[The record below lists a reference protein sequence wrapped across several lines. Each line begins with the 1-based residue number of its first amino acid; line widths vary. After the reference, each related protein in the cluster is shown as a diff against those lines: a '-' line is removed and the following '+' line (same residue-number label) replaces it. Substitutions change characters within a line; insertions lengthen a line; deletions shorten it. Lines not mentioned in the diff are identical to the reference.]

1 MNLSPIDAGIVVIYL
16 LLTFG
21 VGVYMERRAGKNM
34 ESYFLGGQSMPWWLL
49 GMSGSS
55 TFFDITGTMWMV
67 SVFYVLGMRGM
78 WEHWFWC
85 FPFAGFVL
93 AYKAKWAYRS
103 GVLTGMEWLVF
114 RYGTGRPGQA
124 ARLMTVIISLIGMT
138 LMLGY
143 AGTGVG
149 KFLEEFLPIK
159 RSVAIPLLFAFTG
172 LYVVLGG
179 FFSVV
184 YSDFFQTLLLS
195 FAAIY
200 IAAAAFL
207 QIDPDTFRRAV
218 GDDWFSLMPV
228 WRLPNPPPEYY
239 EKYKEAFGALVIL
252 WVSKGIIGLLGAG
265 GGGADFQRFRA
276 ARCEAD
282 ASRIGLAWGVVI
294 SVRWGLVM
302 GFTAFGL
309 SILANHG
316 GAVDSER
323 VLPMVLNRVLPIG
336 VKGLVLA
343 GLLAAFMST
352 FDSTLNVGASFIVN
366 DLIKPLWK
374 HATPRALMLLS
385 YVATMVLVIL
395 GVIISLMT
403 DTIASIWNPINF
415 ALGAAL
421 VAPSLLAPYWWR
433 IGGWA
438 LCVSGAS
445 TIPVAIYVYCFTQ
458 WEKLQYYPFLSG
470 VSLVSC
476 LIAAYAFPPAPDDT
490 LQNFYRKVRPFGW
503 WQPVRRMLENAGEDP
518 SRPPSDRLDII
529 VAITGTL
536 FFIALYLMIMDVV
549 LHNWP
554 RAAALASAV
563 LIGAVLLYALWW
575 RRLPP
580 DDTNTSA
587 QADAAPD
594 R

>member
-1 MNLSPIDAGIVVIYL
+1 MSLSPIDAGIVIAYML
-16 LLTFG
+16 LVFG
-21 VGVYMERRAGKNM
+21 VGAYMERRAGKNI
-34 ESYFLGGQSMPWWLL
+34 ESYFLGGRTMPWWLL

-103 GVLTGMEWLVF
+103 GVLTGMEWLIF
-114 RYGTGRPGQA
+114 RYGPGRAGQA
-124 ARLMTVIISLIGMT
+124 ARLMTLIISLTGLV

-149 KFLEEFLPIK
+149 KFLEEFLDVK
-159 RSVAIPLLFAFTG
+159 REVTIPLLFAFTG

-184 YSDFFQTLLLS
+184 YSDFFQTILLS
-195 FAAIY
+195 FAAVY
-200 IAAAAFL
+200 IAVVAFV
-207 QIDPDTFRRAV
+207 QIDPETFRGTV
-218 GDDWFSLMPV
+218 GDDWFSVIPV
-228 WRLPNPPPEYY
+228 WRLPNPPPEYW

-252 WVSKGIIGLLGAG
+252 WVSKGLIGLLGAG

-276 ARCEAD
+276 ARNEAD
-282 ASRIGLAWGVVI
+282 ASKIGLAWGMVI

-309 SILANHG
+309 SILAGEG
-316 GAVDSER
+316 GALDSER

-352 FDSTLNVGASFIVN
+352 FDSSLNVAASFIVN
-366 DLIKPLWK
+366 DLVKPIWK
-374 HATPRALMLLS
+374 GATQRGLMAVSYAATLAL
-385 YVATMVLVIL
+385 VGAGIL
-395 GVIISLMT
+395 ISRQT
-403 DTIASIWNPINF
+403 ETIASIWNPINF

-421 VAPSLLAPYWWR
+421 IAPGLLAPYWWR

-438 LCVSGAS
+438 YCISGAC
-445 TIPVAIYVYCFTQ
+445 TIPVAFYIYFFTD
-458 WEKLQYYPFLSG
+458 WGKLQYFPFLSA

-476 LIAAYAFPPAPDDT
+476 LAAAYLCRPAPDETVKD
-490 LQNFYRKVRPFGW
+490 FYRKVRPFGW
-503 WQPVRRMLENAGEDP
+503 WGPVRRMLADGGEDP
-518 SRPPSDRLDII
+518 RRFERDRLDVP
-529 VAITGTL
+529 VALIGTV

-554 RAAALASAV
+554 RAGCLA
-563 LIGAVLLYALWW
+563 LIGAGTGLFLYLAWW
-575 RRLPP
+575 RRLR
-580 DDTNTSA
+580 A
-587 QADAAPD
+587 V
-594 R
+594 

>member
-1 MNLSPIDAGIVVIYL
+1 MNLHPLDAGIVIAYL
-16 LLTFG
+16 VLIFG
-21 VGVYMERRAGKNM
+21 IGAYVERRAGKNI
-34 ESYFLGGQSMPWWLL
+34 ESYFLGGRSMPWWLL

-55 TFFDITGTMWMV
+55 TYFDITGTMWMV

-114 RYGTGRPGQA
+114 RYGTGRAGQA
-124 ARLMTVIISLIGMT
+124 ARLMTVLISLTGMV

-149 KFLEEFLPIK
+149 KFLEEFLPVE

-184 YSDFFQTLLLS
+184 YSDFFQTILLS

-200 IAAAAFL
+200 IAVVAFV
-207 QIDPDTFRRAV
+207 QIDPATFRQTV
-218 GDDWFSLMPV
+218 GDDWFNLTPV
-228 WRLPNPPPEYY
+228 WRLPEPPPEYA
-239 EKYKEAFGALVIL
+239 EKYAEAFGALVIL
-252 WVSKGIIGLLGAG
+252 WVSKGLIGLLHAG

-276 ARCEAD
+276 ARDEAE
-282 ASRIGLAWGVVI
+282 ASKIGLGWGLVI

-309 SILANHG
+309 SILAGEG
-316 GAVDSER
+316 GALDSER
-323 VLPMVLNRVLPIG
+323 VLPMVLNRVLPVG
-336 VKGLVLA
+336 VKGLVMA
-343 GLLAAFMST
+343 GLIAAFMST
-352 FDSTLNVGASFIVN
+352 FDSSLNVAASFIVN
-366 DLIKPLWK
+366 DLIKPVWK
-374 HATPRALMLLS
+374 GATQRGLMVLS
-385 YVATMVLVIL
+385 YAATLGLVVAGIL
-395 GVIISLMT
+395 ISLAT

-421 VAPSLLAPYWWR
+421 IAPGLLAPYWWR
-433 IGGWA
+433 ISGSA
-438 LCVSGAS
+438 LCVSGAC
-445 TIPVAIYVYCFTQ
+445 TIPVAFYVYFFTD
-458 WEKLQYYPFLSG
+458 WGKLQYFPFLSG
-470 VSLVSC
+470 VSLASC
-476 LIAAYAFPPAPDDT
+476 LIAAYALPPTPAEALMD
-490 LQNFYRKVRPFGW
+490 FYRKVRPFGLW
-503 WQPVRRMLENAGEDP
+503 GPVRRMLADAGEDP
-518 SRPPSDRLDII
+518 RRPERDRLDLP
-529 VAITGTL
+529 VAVVGTAL
-536 FFIALYLMIMDVV
+536 FIAMYVMVMDVV

-554 RAAALASAV
+554 RAGCLAALVAC
-563 LIGAVLLYALWW
+563 GAAILYLLWW
-575 RRLPP
+575 RRLEKV
-580 DDTNTSA
+580 
-587 QADAAPD
+587 